1 MLPYLLTI
9 TVLVL
14 WGGHDLRRRV
24 GAPGALGV
32 PYVRD
37 ER

>member
-9 TVLVL
+9 AVLVAL
-14 WGGHDLRRRV
+14 SAGDLRRRV
-24 GAPGALGV
+24 GAPAALGV